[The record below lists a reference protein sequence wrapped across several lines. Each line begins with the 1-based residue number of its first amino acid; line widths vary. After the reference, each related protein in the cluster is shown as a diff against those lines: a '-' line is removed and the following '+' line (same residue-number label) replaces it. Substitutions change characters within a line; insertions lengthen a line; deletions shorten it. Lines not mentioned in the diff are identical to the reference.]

1 MIFGRQVGKNRWE
14 LVRIRLLA
22 VLRRQRRKVTIITN
36 FDAHLIAKLCLPT
49 FQRQCQPDQTQNSD
63 SEFCILYLFGPF
75 VCLSIFLLLY
85 FGECS
90 WSAGEAG
97 CRCASGFC
105 LSATITLPQK
115 YHTVI
120 ILHHIYKY
128 HTYSNTNTIYT
139 NTNTNTNTI
148 VYPTL

>member
-1 MIFGRQVGKNRWE
+1 M
-14 LVRIRLLA
+14 
-22 VLRRQRRKVTIITN
+22 TN
-36 FDAHLIAKLCLPT
+36 FDAHLIARLCLPT

-128 HTYSNTNTIYT
+128 HIY
-139 NTNTNTNTI
+139 I
-148 VYPTL
+148 QIQIQIPYIQIQMPLCTLHCKYCTM